1 MFPVI
6 RVDSRQ
12 DELLEQL
19 GTKRKFWYRDANGV
33 LTLFKAEERGTGED
47 WAEKVACELCE
58 LLGLPHVQYELAHD
72 EPANVPGVV
81 CTTCALPPAVLILGN
96 QLLQGSDPAYP
107 AGTKYKLK
115 AHTVDAVAAVVQTL
129 QLPPPEYCRALPP
142 GIDSALAVFAGDVM
156 LDAWIANQDRHHENW
171 GTCAILPACISLP
184 RLITGHRWLVTSR
197 MTKKEAAWRRVT
209 RAGESRLLPVGP
221 LGIQR
226 RFGRREDDDDQR
238 RMGVVC
244 ANGWRR
250 W

>member
-1 MFPVI
+1 M
-6 RVDSRQ
+6 
-12 DELLEQL
+12 
-19 GTKRKFWYRDANGV
+19 RD
-33 LTLFKAEERGTGED
+33 LR
-47 WAEKVACELCE
+47 
-58 LLGLPHVQYELAHD
+58 
-72 EPANVPGVV
+72 
-81 CTTCALPPAVLILGN
+81 LPPAVLILGN
-96 QLLQGSDPAYP
+96 QLLQERDPAYP

-171 GTCAILPACISLP
+171 GALRDPSGLYLAPTFDHGASLA
-184 RLITGHRWLVTSR
+184 RNVSDDEKRSR
-197 MTKKEAAWRRVT
+197 MASRDEGWRIPAFAR
-209 RAGESRLLPVGP
+209 RCP

-238 RMGVVC
+238 RMGVVR
-244 ANGWRR
+244 ANGWRC

>member
-81 CTTCALPPAVLILGN
+81 CATCAF
-96 QLLQGSDPAYP
+96 
-107 AGTKYKLK
+107 
-115 AHTVDAVAAVVQTL
+115 
-129 QLPPPEYCRALPP
+129 R
-142 GIDSALAVFAGDVM
+142 
-156 LDAWIANQDRHHENW
+156 
-171 GTCAILPACISLP
+171 
-184 RLITGHRWLVTSR
+184 
-197 MTKKEAAWRRVT
+197 
-209 RAGESRLLPVGP
+209 
-221 LGIQR
+221 QR
-226 RFGRREDDDDQR
+226 Y
-238 RMGVVC
+238 
-244 ANGWRR
+244 
-250 W
+250 